1 LKWALLVSVSL
12 MSGCSLFAP
21 KGPSVVARG
30 EYYSAGKPEYDAFFI
45 SLHDKQVQL
54 LAAPEA
60 PKTAKKNLAQALGLT
75 ADASN
80 DSLSRELGQ
89 ELNKLAAQGLRVR
102 LDAPPASSTL
112 DASATLYTSD
122 TSTSTPLR
130 SLLPE
135 VATRLVRSRNHMLA
149 SKSELDKL
157 RVTGITLEGQIDQA
171 FRVDG
176 PWKRNEVRKNLADG
190 QKVITLMQARAQ
202 EIADDDTQLL
212 AVLTSSANTG
222 ENLGKST
229 AYASPAAPG
238 DEPTKPGKRAAPH
251 AGAPAPARASAAAK
265 PAPAT
270 KPAGKRGGEDDGAS
284 APKPPTQGSAPAE
297 IEP

>member
-1 LKWALLVSVSL
+1 

-54 LAAPEA
+54 LAAPEE

-149 SKSELDKL
+149 SKTELDKL
-157 RVTGITLEGQIDQA
+157 RVTGITLDGQIDQA

-202 EIADDDTQLL
+202 EIADEDTQLL
-212 AVLTSSANTG
+212 TLLTSSANTG
-222 ENLGKST
+222 VNLGKST
-229 AYASPAAPG
+229 AHASPAVPA
-238 DEPTKPGKRAAPH
+238 DEPSTPGKRAASH
-251 AGAPAPARASAAAK
+251 AGAPAPARASAPTAK
-265 PAPAT
+265 PAPGT

-284 APKPPTQGSAPAE
+284 APKPPTRGSAPAE